1 MQYGNNVFAFA
12 STELNSMLAACILFE
27 TWEIVLMMVMVMV
40 MVMVMMVIMIIVD
53 EKL

>member
-1 MQYGNNVFAFA
+1 MAIA

-40 MVMVMMVIMIIVD
+40 MMVMVVVMVTMVIMIIVD